1 VQAMPTTVI
10 VDRDG
15 NQRLLH
21 KGYKSG
27 DEVKYKQAVKALLRE

>member
-1 VQAMPTTVI
+1 MPTTVLI
-10 VDRDG
+10 DRDG

-27 DEVKYKQAVKALLRE
+27 DEVKYQQAIKALLRE